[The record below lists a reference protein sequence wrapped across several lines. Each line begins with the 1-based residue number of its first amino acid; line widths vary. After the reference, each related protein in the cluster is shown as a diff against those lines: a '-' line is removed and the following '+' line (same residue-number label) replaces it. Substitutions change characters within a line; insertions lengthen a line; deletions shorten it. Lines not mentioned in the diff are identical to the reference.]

1 MIRRESASVSN
12 FSDHLP
18 RREAFRFAAPL
29 TATGI
34 RIEARSGL
42 DILSIMA
49 RRDATSALRAQV
61 LENCGLDLPAGA
73 HSSAKGDIRLLGI
86 GPNRWLAIRENAP
99 AEWAGNVAGLLAD
112 SAAVA
117 DQSGGF
123 GVLHLAG
130 GRVPDLLAGGVFVD
144 LHESAFPI
152 GRVASTQCSHF
163 VIILWR
169 LEGESAFGLAAPR
182 SIAGDFQHWL
192 ELRASSFR

>member
-1 MIRRESASVSN
+1 VSN

-61 LENCGLDLPAGA
+61 LENFGIDLPAGA

-99 AEWAGNVAGLLAD
+99 AEWAGNVAG
-112 SAAVA
+112 
-117 DQSGGF
+117 
-123 GVLHLAG
+123 
-130 GRVPDLLAGGVFVD
+130 
-144 LHESAFPI
+144 
-152 GRVASTQCSHF
+152 C
-163 VIILWR
+163 
-169 LEGESAFGLAAPR
+169 
-182 SIAGDFQHWL
+182 
-192 ELRASSFR
+192 